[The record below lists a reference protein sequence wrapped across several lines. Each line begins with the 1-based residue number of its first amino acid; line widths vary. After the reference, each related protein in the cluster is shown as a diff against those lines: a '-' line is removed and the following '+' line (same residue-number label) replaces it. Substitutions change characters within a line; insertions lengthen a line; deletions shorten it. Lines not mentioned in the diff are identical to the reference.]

1 MYTGYIYYLLESHKN
16 IQKSADNMILVLDKI
31 VNINSKS
38 AGGSALLE
46 KYRDSLVVMILDT
59 LQPVVFSRINLK

>member
-1 MYTGYIYYLLESHKN
+1 
-16 IQKSADNMILVLDKI
+16 MILVLDKI

-46 KYRDSLVVMILDT
+46 KYRDSLVVMILDA